1 MKLQKLFALPALM
14 AAVVACMCAPQPAA
28 AQTVPNRITQNVASS
43 KLISLNDRPTQLK
56 NAVDLG
62 RIAPATPINGMVL
75 VLQPSP
81 QQQQALATLMK
92 QQQQVGS
99 PEYHK
104 WLTPQQFGEQFGI
117 SQDDL
122 KQITGWLQSEG
133 FHVDRV
139 SNSRRWIV
147 FSGISSQV
155 EQAFHTQLH
164 KFSLKGAAHL
174 ANSTAT
180 SIPQALTPVV
190 RGVMS
195 LNDFFSKPNLVFDK
209 KPRAMT
215 TLSNGQYALSPVDYA
230 TIYDINPVYKAG
242 INGAGQTVAIV
253 GRSDVD
259 PVDIQDFTALFG
271 THAIDLNTINNGP
284 DPGMTGDSDQIEQT
298 LDVTWAGSVAS
309 GATIDLVVTG
319 STATTDGVILSMA
332 YIVDNDLAPIMSTSY
347 GSCEALEGQAYA
359 SYFAVLHEQAAA
371 EGISSFV
378 SAGDSGGAGCDNPDT
393 ETAATLGFGINGVA
407 SSPYNVAVGG
417 TEFLD
422 QANPSQYWS
431 PNNDQNGASAL
442 SYIPEMAWN
451 ESSPGVSIDA
461 GGGGSSIFYGKPL
474 WQTGTGVPQDGA
486 RDIPDISLTASL
498 HDGYIICLR
507 SLGGDC
513 SQGFFFVVGG
523 TSAASPSFA
532 GIMALIN
539 QKTNTS
545 WGNPA
550 PIIYSLANGSN
561 YNKIFHDTT
570 VGNNMVP
577 AASGNMIGYDAGA
590 GYDLATGWGSVDV
603 NQLVNAWVA
612 TGMGL
617 SGVSLTVNG
626 GTTPITVTHG
636 TLLTLA
642 SAVSPAVSPIAPTP
656 PVATGDIAYVA
667 NSSSGNTAL
676 GVATLSA
683 GATSLQTP
691 TLPGGTQTI
700 TAHYAGDANYTAQ
713 LSGSVTVT
721 VTPENSVT
729 NIGSGTSPTIQY
741 GMSKDLD
748 AFVASGSNANLSPNS
763 GTVTFNDGSNILS
776 KVPIT
781 GGELPPSTTLGGAG
795 GVYGSFT
802 GGAATYTVPY
812 LTVGSHNITATFS
825 GNASYN
831 PSTSAALP
839 VTVTQVPS
847 NLTIVAIESSVLQP
861 LMNTRVALSASVAL
875 ANGGSATAPITG
887 TFTFYDGANTLGT
900 GTISGQSSPG
910 LYAATL
916 DTTFTTS
923 GAHYIYAVYNGDAN
937 VQGGAASSAV
947 TLTVGIH
954 AATQTVLLI
963 NAAAEPVTPGDQIDL
978 TANVTGSSS
987 SPTVTGTVTFYDG
1000 TTSLGTAPVINGL
1013 SATLT
1018 TSSLAG
1024 GTHNIYAAYGGNSTF
1039 LKSQSQVTQFVI
1051 NDFTLTP
1058 GSSSTSVVAGSS
1070 AAVPITVTALG
1081 VIPTA
1086 VSLTCG
1092 GLPSGAACSLSPSK
1106 VTPGSGSVVSTMVIS
1121 TAGPT
1126 LSPAARSTTVH
1137 AALDSSHVKP
1147 GSSGMALR
1155 FGGAFFLGLPLFGLG
1170 WTRKRKF
1177 LTAIFSLVGLAVL
1190 LGAMGMSG
1198 CGGSGSGGQKYTIT
1212 NPGTPAGTSTV
1223 TVTATTTWDA
1233 LTITHTTTVSLTVQS
1248 AVPGTM

>member
-1 MKLQKLFALPALM
+1 MRLQKFLALPAL
-14 AAVVACMCAPQPAA
+14 AAVAVCLCAPQLLA
-28 AQTVPNRITQNVASS
+28 AQSVPDRIVQNVAAS
-43 KLISLNDRPTQLK
+43 KLVSLNDRPAQLK

-62 RIAPATPINGMVL
+62 RIAPATPMNGMVL
-75 VLQPSP
+75 VLQPSAP
-81 QQQQALATLMK
+81 QQQALATLMK
-92 QQQQVGS
+92 QQQQPGS
-99 PEYHK
+99 AEYHK
-104 WLTPQQFGEQFGI
+104 WLTPQQFGEQFGV
-117 SQDDL
+117 SQNDL
-122 KQITGWLQSEG
+122 KQVTGWLQSQG

-139 SNSRRWIV
+139 SNSRSWVV
-147 FSGISSQV
+147 FSGNSSQV

-164 KFSLKGAAHL
+164 KFSLNGATHL

-215 TLSNGQYALSPVDYA
+215 TLSNGQYALSPGDYA

-242 INGAGQTVAIV
+242 INGAGQSIAIV

-271 THAIDLNTINNGP
+271 APTINLNIINNGP
-284 DPGMTGDSDQIEQT
+284 DPGIVATDVVEQT
-298 LDVTWAGSVAS
+298 LDVTWSGAVAP

-332 YIVDNDLAPIMSTSY
+332 YIVDNDLAPIMTTSY
-347 GSCEALEGQAYA
+347 GSCEAFEGQAYA

-393 ETAATLGFGINGVA
+393 ETVAQLGFGINGVA
-407 SSPYNVAVGG
+407 SSPYDVAVGG

-431 PNNDQNGASAL
+431 PNNNQNGASAL

-451 ESSPGVSIDA
+451 ESSAGSSIDA
-461 GGGGSSIFYGKPL
+461 GGGGSSIFYGKPA

-486 RDIPDISLTASL
+486 RDIPDVSLTSSL
-498 HDGYIICLR
+498 HDGYIVCLR

-513 SQGFFFVVGG
+513 SQGFFFLVGG

-545 WGNPA
+545 WGNPD
-550 PIIYSLANGSN
+550 PIIYSLANGSK
-561 YNKIFHDTT
+561 YNTIFHDIT

-577 AASGNMIGYDAGA
+577 AASGNMIGYDTGT

-612 TGMGL
+612 TGTGP
-617 SGVSLTVNG
+617 SGVSLSVNG
-626 GTTPITVTHG
+626 GTTPLTVTHG

-642 SAVSPAVSPIAPTP
+642 SAVSPVAAPGAPTP
-656 PVATGDIAYVA
+656 PAATGDIAYIA

-676 GVATLSA
+676 GVATLTA
-683 GATSLQTP
+683 GATTLQTP
-691 TLPGGTQTI
+691 VLPGGTQTI
-700 TAHYAGDANYTAQ
+700 TAHYAGDANYAAQ
-713 LSGSVTVT
+713 LSTSVTVT
-721 VTPENSVT
+721 VTPENSAT
-729 NIGSGTSPTIQY
+729 NLGSGTSPTIQY
-741 GMSKDLD
+741 GMGKDLD

-763 GTVTFNDGSNILS
+763 GTVTFNDGATALATI
-776 KVPIT
+776 PIA
-781 GGELPPSTTLGGAG
+781 GGELPPSTTLGGGG
-795 GVYGSFT
+795 GVYGSLT

-812 LTVGSHNITATFS
+812 LNVGSHNITAAFS

-831 PSTSAALP
+831 ASTSAALP
-839 VTVTQVPS
+839 VTVTQVPYQQT
-847 NLTIVAIESSVLQP
+847 LVTIESNVLQP
-861 LMNTRVALSASVAL
+861 LVNTPVALSASVAL
-875 ANGGSATAPITG
+875 GNGGSPKAPITG

-916 DTTFTTS
+916 NATFTTA
-923 GAHYIYAVYNGDAN
+923 GAHYIYAVYNGDTN
-937 VQGGAASSAV
+937 VAGGAASSAV
-947 TLTVGIH
+947 TLTVGSTS
-954 AATQTVLLI
+954 ATQTTLT
-963 NAAAEPVTPGDQIDL
+963 VTSTSQPIYLGQAVTL
-978 TANVTGSSS
+978 TANVMGSSS
-987 SPTVTGTVTFYDG
+987 SPAVAGTVTFYDG
-1000 TTSLGTAPVINGL
+1000 TTSLGTATVAGGA
-1013 SATLT
+1013 ATLT
-1018 TSSLAG
+1018 TSSLTG
-1024 GTHNIYAAYGGNSTF
+1024 GTHNIYAAYGGSSNF
-1039 LKSQSQVTQFVI
+1039 IKSQSQVTQVTV
-1051 NDFTLTP
+1051 NDFTLTA
-1058 GSSSTSVVAGSS
+1058 GSSSTSVVAGGS
-1070 AAVPITVTALG
+1070 AAVPITVTAVG
-1081 VIPTA
+1081 DIPMT
-1086 VSLTCG
+1086 VSLTCN
-1092 GLPSGAACSLSPSK
+1092 GLPSGAACSFSPSK
-1106 VTPGSGSVVSTMVIS
+1106 VTPGSASVVSTMVIS

-1126 LSPAARSTTVH
+1126 LSPAARSTAVH
-1137 AALDSSHVKP
+1137 AALNTSGAKP

-1177 LTAIFSLVGLAVL
+1177 LTAIFGLVGLAVL
-1190 LGAMGMSG
+1190 FGAMGLTG

-1223 TVTATTTWDA
+1223 TVTATA
-1233 LTITHTTTVSLTVQS
+1233 GSITHTVTVSLIVQS
-1248 AVPGTM
+1248 AVSGQ